1 MAVNY
6 PYRNFRF
13 KVEIDGIQRASF
25 SEVTGFDASVD
36 VIEYREGD
44 DLRNTPRKL
53 PGLSKYGNITLKW
66 GIVTD
71 REMFDW
77 MATIAGTNTQNPTGI
92 ARKKMTI
99 TLITDDGG
107 DGPQWE
113 VINAWPTRYTAPD
126 FNGIGGE
133 VAFESI
139 EIAHEG
145 LDRIDQGAPS
155 AGEAPTE

>member
-36 VIEYREGD
+36 VVEYREGD

-77 MATIAGTNTQNPTGI
+77 MATVAGTNTQNPTGI
-92 ARKKMTI
+92 ARKKLTI
-99 TLITDDGG
+99 TLITDDGS

-126 FNGIGGE
+126 FNGLGGE
-133 VAFESI
+133 IAFESV

-145 LDRIDQGAPS
+145 LDRIDSGAPA
-155 AGEAPTE
+155 AGEAPAE

>member
-1 MAVNY
+1 MPVNY

-13 KVEIDGIQRASF
+13 RVDIDGIQRAQF

-53 PGLSKYGNITLKW
+53 PGLSKYGNVTLKW
-66 GIVTD
+66 GIVSD

-77 MATIAGTNTQNPTGI
+77 MATVAGTNTQNPTGI
-92 ARKKMTI
+92 TRKTITI
-99 TLITDDGG
+99 TLITDDGN

-113 VINAWPTRYTAPD
+113 LINAWPVRYTAPD
-126 FNGIGGE
+126 FNALGSE
-133 VAFESI
+133 VAVESL

-145 LDRIDQGAPS
+145 LDRIDQGAPV
-155 AGEAPTE
+155 AGEEPTE